1 MEANNKFSRLRFF
14 EKLASLF
21 TRASGSNAVIIFAF
35 SIVFLWLLWG
45 PFEKFSIHWH
55 LVIHTVTSTITFLM
69 VFIIQ
74 KSHNKDALAIQLKL
88 NELLSAHESANNKLV
103 DIENMN
109 EEELKIIQKYYSK
122 LNDFSKKDENNQE
135 SNSIINAAEKLEIN
149 KEMEK
154 ELKEES
160 NK

>member
-1 MEANNKFSRLRFF
+1 
-14 EKLASLF
+14 
-21 TRASGSNAVIIFAF
+21 
-35 SIVFLWLLWG
+35 
-45 PFEKFSIHWH
+45 
-55 LVIHTVTSTITFLM
+55 M

-122 LNDFSKKDENNQE
+122 LSAFFKKDENNQE
-135 SNSIINAAEKLEIN
+135 PNSIINAAEKLEIN

-154 ELKEES
+154 ELNKES